1 LERTQP
7 AADPENRT
15 EYVRPHILIVSDDPD
30 LSGFLS
36 EGLTLGGFWTS
47 VIASGLQVLDVF
59 RLRTFDL
66 AILDAALK
74 GMGTIEVVRRLRSR
88 QAETGG
94 HIVDIPLL
102 IVAGGMDEIDPEEV
116 VDAGADGLLLPP
128 LELEELVPAIFRIVN
143 EWREE
148 HPDRPWADQAAQRR
162 D

>member
-1 LERTQP
+1 MESTRPEATP
-7 AADPENRT
+7 DDRAA
-15 EYVRPHILIVSDDPD
+15 YVRPHILIVSDDPD

-74 GMGTIEVVRRLRSR
+74 GMSTIEVVRRLRSR
-88 QAETGG
+88 EAAAGG
-94 HIVDIPLL
+94 HFVDIPLL
-102 IVAGGMDEIDPEEV
+102 LVAGDLDEIDPEEV

-143 EWREE
+143 SWRGK

>member
-1 LERTQP
+1 VL
-7 AADPENRT
+7 N
-15 EYVRPHILIVSDDPD
+15 V
-30 LSGFLS
+30 FL
-36 EGLTLGGFWTS
+36 
-47 VIASGLQVLDVF
+47 
-59 RLRTFDL
+59 LRTFDL

-74 GMGTIEVVRRLRSR
+74 GMSTIEVVRRLRSR

>member
-1 LERTQP
+1 MERTRP
-7 AADPENRT
+7 EETSDDRAA
-15 EYVRPHILIVSDDPD
+15 YVRPHILIVSDDPD

-88 QAETGG
+88 EAADGG
-94 HIVDIPLL
+94 QIVDIPLL
-102 IVAGGMDEIDPEEV
+102 IVAGDLDEIDPEEV

-143 EWREE
+143 SWRGN